1 MSDDPP
7 IRVMLVDDHAI
18 LRTGVRSFLQL
29 YPDIAVVAEASNGEE
44 ALVKVGEVQPEIV
57 LLDIGMP
64 GMNGLVLAGLLRER
78 HAGVKILVLTQHDN
92 PEYLQELLHTG
103 VDAYVLKQSEGEEL
117 VWAIRAVHEGK
128 KFLDPQVTATVLAT
142 YREKPA
148 ETAVMDPWDTL
159 TGRERQV
166 LILLAQ
172 GKTVREI
179 AEDLVL
185 SRNTVDFHRSVV
197 FRKMGFHAR
206 ADLIKYA
213 LRRGLLT

>member
-1 MSDDPP
+1 MSNVSP

-18 LRTGVRSFLQL
+18 LRAGVRSFLQL

-44 ALVKVGEVQPEIV
+44 ALVKVGEVQPEIL

-78 HAGVKILVLTQHDN
+78 HPDVKLLVLTQHEN

-142 YREKPA
+142 YREKPVESA
-148 ETAVMDPWDTL
+148 AMDPWDSL

-179 AEDLVL
+179 AENLVL
-185 SRNTVDFHRSVV
+185 SRNTVDFHRSAV

>member
-1 MSDDPP
+1 MSSVPP

-29 YPDIAVVAEASNGEE
+29 YPDIKVVAEASSGEE
-44 ALVKVGEVQPEIV
+44 ALVKIGEVHPEIV

-64 GMNGLVLAGLLRER
+64 GMNGLVLAGLLRDR
-78 HAGVKILVLTQHDN
+78 HPGVKILVLTQHDN
-92 PEYLQELLHTG
+92 PEYLQVLLHTG
-103 VDAYVLKQSEGEEL
+103 IDAYVLKQSEGEEL

-128 KFLDPQVTATVLAT
+128 KFLDPQVTGTVLAT

-148 ETAVMDPWDTL
+148 ETAAMDPWDTL

-172 GKTVREI
+172 GRTVREI
-179 AEDLVL
+179 AGDLVL
-185 SRNTVDFHRSVV
+185 SRNTVDFHRAAV
-197 FRKMGFHAR
+197 FRKMGFHTR

-213 LRRGLLT
+213 LRRDLLT